1 MGSPPILATSAA
13 PENCKQRGR
22 PVNVLS
28 NAVGLSMLRFA
39 SGDTAWLQIEMTIT
53 LIGASLV
60 QINFNIDRPPASSA
74 VTEVN
79 IDEGRWTSEP
89 RDRQVLPFISRN
101 RTVRC
106 TSPFVYVVL
115 GSSAWLALWHCSPWT
130 GTYLL
135 STRCMMCLRTQSVSM
150 GVGLQRAIRYI
161 SSP

>member
-1 MGSPPILATSAA
+1 MGSLPILASSA
-13 PENCKQRGR
+13 PPKNCKQRGR

-39 SGDTAWLQIEMTIT
+39 SGDTAWLQIEMTVT

-60 QINFNIDRPPASSA
+60 QIKLHINRPPASSA

-101 RTVRC
+101 RTVRY
-106 TSPFVYVVL
+106 TNPFVHVVP
-115 GSSAWLALWHCSPWT
+115 GSSAWLAYIIVRRGRALTC
-130 GTYLL
+130 YLHD
-135 STRCMMCLRTQSVSM
+135 
-150 GVGLQRAIRYI
+150 A
-161 SSP
+161 